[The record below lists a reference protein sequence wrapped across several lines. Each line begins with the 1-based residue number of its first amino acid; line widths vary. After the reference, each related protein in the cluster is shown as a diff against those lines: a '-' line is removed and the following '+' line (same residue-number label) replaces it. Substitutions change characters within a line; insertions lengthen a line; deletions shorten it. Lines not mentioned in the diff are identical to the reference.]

1 MATVGVSTSNN
12 VYVLSKEH
20 GWVPARVIEY
30 QDENNSKCVVQIP
43 QYKEEN
49 DIQSDG
55 GKHARGTK
63 QEVISLKVY
72 PNKTLPLQNVDDNGV
87 LNQVEDM
94 VDLPFLHEVS
104 PGYNNVCLLQNQNPL
119 TPPCSCASQAAILYN
134 LKARHVQCKPYTRTG
149 DIVIAVNPYQWM
161 MQLYSEQ
168 NRTLYAQTLIFDG
181 TLRHFFRIVAKI
193 CIVVVELH

>member
-104 PGYNNVCLLQNQNPL
+104 PGYNKCVPFSKSKSSHSSLLLCVTGSHSIQPQG
-119 TPPCSCASQAAILYN
+119 TPCAMQTLHKDRRHCHCCQSVSMDDAALF
-134 LKARHVQCKPYTRTG
+134 RTEPYTLRT
-149 DIVIAVNPYQWM
+149 NP
-161 MQLYSEQ
+161 
-168 NRTLYAQTLIFDG
+168 
-181 TLRHFFRIVAKI
+181 HF
-193 CIVVVELH
+193 